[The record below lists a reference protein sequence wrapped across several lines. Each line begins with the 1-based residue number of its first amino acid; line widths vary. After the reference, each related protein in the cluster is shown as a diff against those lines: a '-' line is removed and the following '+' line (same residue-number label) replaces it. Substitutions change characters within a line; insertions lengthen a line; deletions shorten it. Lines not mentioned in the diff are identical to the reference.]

1 MMSLNPCSKSI
12 AITKMMEKKK
22 IDETKTIEFLSK
34 LELKSSSR
42 IYVSFVRRFFDVSE
56 KDSLDIIEILNT
68 LDILKPI
75 YKIKISN
82 RLLPEEYEFL
92 RDIPPI
98 IFDEESYEDRQI
110 NFSENVFVFF
120 KVIKDE

>member
-1 MMSLNPCSKSI
+1 
-12 AITKMMEKKK
+12 MMEKKK